1 MPKMLSTGSK
11 WTTHRKLLT
20 PAFHFKILENFLPTI
35 ANQQKIM
42 FSLIDKEM
50 AENDGV
56 VNDIRKLITNY
67 TLDAICETAMGVTV
81 SAQLNPNSDYV
92 EAIRRTFAVSIL
104 RFIKR

>member
-1 MPKMLSTGSK
+1 
-11 WTTHRKLLT
+11 
-20 PAFHFKILENFLPTI
+20 LENFLPTI

-67 TLDAICETAMGVTV
+67 TLDAICGIDLQNNLKVNENYIKVM
-81 SAQLNPNSDYV
+81 SDP
-92 EAIRRTFAVSIL
+92 
-104 RFIKR
+104 